1 MRKLLLQ
8 LDSSRLPSVFDRVV
22 AYDGGA
28 DEVMSYGGVVEA
40 DVRDLIHGCIF
51 TRGPKDLKNT
61 AVFVGGADIAVGEQ
75 LLAAAT
81 TAMFKPFTVSA
92 MLDSNGS
99 NTTAVAAVAKMV
111 KGAGDVRGKRV
122 LIVAGTGP
130 VGIRAAGLFAKAGAD
145 VSITSRKADAGERAR
160 DLVLK
165 RFGGKVRAIAMP
177 DASEAVRACERAEL
191 ILNAGPAG
199 VMLVPKRAWA
209 NRPGLEVV
217 ADVNAVPPLGIE
229 GGDVMD
235 DGVTKEGVVCFGALA
250 IGNRKLQV
258 PKARTAPAPP
268 RNGRVRAGAARALPG
283 PGARRAA
290 GGAPAQRAA
299 RPRAARAPQRDAGR
313 HGRRRPGVRGRAR
326 RRGPG
331 AARGPPALGH
341 VFRPARARGRFHR
354 GRRRG
359 GRPDRGWGG
368 GLRGRARA
376 PRRGRAGRRGRV
388 SRGPRVEGHAVSGRR
403 GDRRGLG

>member
-28 DEVMSYGGVVEA
+28 DEVMSYGGIVDS

-51 TRGPKDLKNT
+51 TRGAKDLKNT
-61 AVFVGGADIAVGEQ
+61 AVFVGGADIAAGEQ

-81 TAMFKPFTVSA
+81 KAMFKPFTVSA

-111 KGAGDVRGKRV
+111 QAAGSDVRGKHV

-145 VSITSRKADAGERAR
+145 VCITSRKADAGERAR

-165 RFGGKVRAIAMP
+165 RFGGKVRAIAMA

-191 ILNAGPAG
+191 LLNAGPAG

-209 NRPGLEVV
+209 NRPGLKVV

-229 GGDVMD
+229 GVEATD
-235 DGVTKEGVVCFGALA
+235 DGVTKDGVVCLGALA
-250 IGNRKLQV
+250 VGNLKMKVHKACIARLFERNDLV
-258 PKARTAPAPP
+258 LDAETIADVARELMAPK
-268 RNGRVRAGAARALPG
+268 
-283 PGARRAA
+283 
-290 GGAPAQRAA
+290 Q
-299 RPRAARAPQRDAGR
+299 
-313 HGRRRPGVRGRAR
+313 
-326 RRGPG
+326 
-331 AARGPPALGH
+331 
-341 VFRPARARGRFHR
+341 
-354 GRRRG
+354 
-359 GRPDRGWGG
+359 
-368 GLRGRARA
+368 
-376 PRRGRAGRRGRV
+376 
-388 SRGPRVEGHAVSGRR
+388 
-403 GDRRGLG
+403 